1 MPYLLLELN
10 HLKLTFFFFGQ
21 IELNVAKF
29 MWFNLNKKVASLV
42 LLQCNLKVTSPQG

>member
-10 HLKLTFFFFGQ
+10 HLKLTFFFFWTNR
-21 IELNVAKF
+21 IECCQVHVVQL
-29 MWFNLNKKVASLV
+29 KKVASLV